1 MRSCKIRLFQR
12 QNRGIVIRDTRR
24 HEISILLW
32 CLKCWSA
39 GVMLGFHWHQVWF
52 VSLPPGGHYT
62 WWKVPFTLEFFKKL
76 PQKCNFNCYLCQRF
90 HWLGPAL
97 VSCGGQMWSSTDLT
111 MRWFQ
116 SLDTFRFTCSQT
128 QQCQFCAVDE
138 GALPP
143 TTPVNPYLGGSAWK
157 KWSFFYFLGTI
168 TVHLKLH
175 FYTKMTFRGHPESPK
190 VQGGKILLGGW
201 TNPLGIERVK

>member
-1 MRSCKIRLFQR
+1 MLISRSHVRLPLAP
-12 QNRGIVIRDTRR
+12 GMICEPTTRWPL
-24 HEISILLW
+24 HLV
-32 CLKCWSA
+32 K
-39 GVMLGFHWHQVWF
+39 GPFHPWI
-52 VSLPPGGHYT
+52 
-62 WWKVPFTLEFFKKL
+62 FKKL
-76 PQKCNFNCYLCQRF
+76 PQMCNFNCYLCQRF

-97 VSCGGQMWSSTDLT
+97 VSYGGQMWSSTDLT

-143 TTPVNPYLGGSAWK
+143 TTPINPYLGGSARK
-157 KWSFFYFLGTI
+157 KRSFFYFLGTI

-190 VQGGKILLGGW
+190 VPRWQNFAGGLDQPPWYRKD
-201 TNPLGIERVK
+201 

>member
-1 MRSCKIRLFQR
+1 MLISRSHVRLPLAP
-12 QNRGIVIRDTRR
+12 GMICEPTTRWPL
-24 HEISILLW
+24 HLV
-32 CLKCWSA
+32 K
-39 GVMLGFHWHQVWF
+39 GPFHPWI
-52 VSLPPGGHYT
+52 
-62 WWKVPFTLEFFKKL
+62 FKKL

-143 TTPVNPYLGGSAWK
+143 TTPVNPYLGGSARK